1 MRTTDESTLARLW
14 RECRANGIGEDSN
27 PRQSMQT
34 VPFLDPSDDRA
45 SARVDQCRLYML
57 ESLFTGLY
65 TSEADTL
72 LRSYVQ
78 AHGYVQA
85 MGAYG
90 HFQAAYY
97 QDLLRELR
105 ARVEGH
111 FLRGES

>member
-1 MRTTDESTLARLW
+1 VRKTDERTLARLW
-14 RECRANGIGEDSN
+14 RECREAGIGEDSN
-27 PRQSMQT
+27 PRESMQRT
-34 VPFLDPSDDRA
+34 PFLDPA
-45 SARVDQCRLYML
+45 EGPHMRVEQCRLYML

-97 QDLLRELR
+97 QDLLRDLR
-105 ARVEGH
+105 ARCEGH
-111 FLRGES
+111 FLRGET